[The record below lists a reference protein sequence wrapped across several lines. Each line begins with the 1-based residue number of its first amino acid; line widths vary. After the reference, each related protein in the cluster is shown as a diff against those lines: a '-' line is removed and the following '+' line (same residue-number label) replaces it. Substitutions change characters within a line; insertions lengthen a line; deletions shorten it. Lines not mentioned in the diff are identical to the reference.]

1 MNTATIKVRVAE
13 HALHCWPNAP
23 DNRGYLRNP
32 HRHLFNIE
40 AECEVTNDRR
50 EIEFHNLQESVRQ
63 RFCLL
68 RDVGTMNEWSCERIA
83 RELGA
88 ALAELYRRR
97 FTVSV
102 WEDWECCGTVAT
114 EPQKES
120 APVGAPAGSS
130 SRIGV

>member
-1 MNTATIKVRVAE
+1 VNAATIKVRIAE

-23 DNRGYLRNP
+23 EHRAYLRNP

-40 AECEVTNDRR
+40 AECEVTNDWR
-50 EIEFHNLQESVRQ
+50 EVEFHNLQESVRQ

-68 RDVGTMNEWSCERIA
+68 RDTGGLKELSCEGMA
-83 RELGA
+83 RHLGA
-88 ALAELYRRR
+88 ALADLYRRR

-102 WEDWECCGTVAT
+102 WEDWECCGTVVT

-120 APVGAPAGSS
+120 APGGRLLVVPAEVTS
-130 SRIGV
+130 